1 MLKLAL
7 TPAVAPVFPPPNPLP
22 LPPVAPVVNTAQAL
36 DVLAHRVARNRE
48 IAGVHYGM
56 DSLAGQCAAL
66 VCVNRLSTL
75 PTTTPGSFQA
85 LLGAATGELAFLA

>member
-1 MLKLAL
+1 M
-7 TPAVAPVFPPPNPLP
+7 
-22 LPPVAPVVNTAQAL
+22 APVVNTAQAL

-75 PTTTPGSFQA
+75 TGGAGSFQA
-85 LLGAATGELAFLA
+85 LLTAATAELAFLA